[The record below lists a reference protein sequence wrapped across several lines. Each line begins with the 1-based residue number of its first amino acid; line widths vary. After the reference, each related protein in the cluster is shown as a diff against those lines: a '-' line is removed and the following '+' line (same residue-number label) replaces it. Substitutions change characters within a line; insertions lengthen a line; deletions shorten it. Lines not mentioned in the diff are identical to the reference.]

1 MIQQAIEQLVKGQN
15 LQRHMIDAIIDE
27 IATGKATQT
36 QVAALLMCMKMK
48 GETPEEIASLA
59 VSLRRYSIS
68 IYPNVNGRLVD
79 NCGTGGDRIKTFNI
93 STLSAFVAAGAG
105 VMVAKHG
112 NRSATSRFGSADL
125 LESLGLNLN
134 IKPSQVKECI
144 ERIGIG
150 FIFAPVF
157 HPALRQVSQT
167 RKELGVR
174 TVFNIMGPLLNPA
187 PIDAQVLG
195 VCDPTLVRSMAG
207 VVSLLGIKEAMIV
220 HATEGMDEISLSCRN
235 VIAWLKDGKVSI
247 REYTPRDFHL
257 PRYSTDELVVQN
269 GEECKEVAIKLLT
282 GDIKKGAKY
291 DTLLVNAAAAII
303 VSGLADN
310 FGEAIDMAKASLDSG
325 RAYTKMKELIALS
338 KDISSKEGY
347 QLA

>member
-59 VSLRRYSIS
+59 VSLRRYSVRIN
-68 IYPNVNGRLVD
+68 PNVNGRLVD

-134 IKPSQVKECI
+134 IKPSQVKESI